1 MSDKYD
7 LACGWLVKGRSD
19 LAARATWWPIVT
31 GTLPLWTNRPFP
43 RLSQAMTRHD
53 NAQRLLACSLSRTSL
68 ILRGSRRRLRH
79 PVSIRINALS

>member
-7 LACGWLVKGRSD
+7 LARAWLVNG
-19 LAARATWWPIVT
+19 
-31 GTLPLWTNRPFP
+31 PFP

-68 ILRGSRRRLRH
+68 ILRGSRRRLRQA
-79 PVSIRINALS
+79 VSIRISALS